1 MSPRPRSASDD
12 DILDALLRAAERSGP
27 VRLTLAGV
35 AQECGLSAAAVA
47 QRFGS
52 RRALLLAYGARRVRE
67 LAGRFEAARREAGA
81 PLGALVEAL
90 AGATDDAPTPEALAN
105 RLALERGEVADGD
118 FHAQALA
125 HARRMGEEIRALLE
139 EAVLAGELEPCDV
152 AGLARTVQTT
162 CEGALATWVVLRE
175 GTADDWLR
183 DELEAVLA
191 PYLPG

>member
-12 DILDALLRAAERSGP
+12 EILDALLRAVEAGG
-27 VRLTLAGV
+27 VARLTLAGV
-35 AQECGLSAAAVA
+35 AEECGLSAAAVA

-52 RRALLLAYGARRVRE
+52 KRALLLAYGERRARE
-67 LAGRFEAARREAGA
+67 LARRFAAARREEGS

-90 AGATDDAPTPEALAN
+90 AGATAGAPAPEALAN
-105 RLALERGEVADGD
+105 RLALDRVEAGDGE
-118 FHAQALA
+118 FHAHALA

-139 EAVLAGELEPCDV
+139 EAVRAGELAPCDA
-152 AGLARTVQTT
+152 AGLARTVHTAY
-162 CEGALATWVVLRE
+162 EGALATWVVLRE

-191 PYLPG
+191 PYLTG

>member
-12 DILDALLRAAERSGP
+12 EILDALLRAVEEGGVA
-27 VRLTLAGV
+27 RLTLAAV
-35 AQECGLSAAAVA
+35 AAACGLSAAAVA

-52 RRALLLAYGARRVRE
+52 KRALLLAYGERRARE
-67 LAGRFEAARREAGA
+67 ADGRFAAARRAWDS

-90 AGATDDAPTPEALAN
+90 ACATAGNPTPQALGN
-105 RLALERGEVADGD
+105 RLALAQSELDDEE
-118 FHAQALA
+118 FHAQALE
-125 HARRMGEEIRALLE
+125 HAQRMGEEIRALLE
-139 EAVLAGELEPCDV
+139 EAVLAGELAPCDA

-162 CEGALATWVVLRE
+162 TAGALATWVVLRE